1 MKNVNSLGLP
11 DQPMRK
17 KIDVR
22 DLQLGM
28 YVAELDRPW
37 LETPFL
43 FQGFELREHDT
54 MSKLRE
60 LCKYVWIETD
70 SGKDYVPP
78 ARGGRAAIERMQK
91 LAQEDEA
98 IRQKIRNLTT
108 EAITRHTRP
117 PYQDQTSFEQELTQA
132 KGIHVDARDVLHQ
145 TMRDVQRGKP
155 IDIQLARKVVN
166 RMVDS
171 ILRNPDALVCLS
183 QLKEVSEYTA
193 LHSVRSAILALTFGR
208 HLALPRE
215 DLNILGIGALLHDIG
230 MARVPAEILAKKGAL
245 SEKEFE
251 TMTKHAVWGLEI
263 ARTSGAVPPA
273 ALDLI
278 AHHHERADGS
288 GYPLKRKQNAIS
300 PSGYI
305 GAIVDV
311 YDAITSD
318 RIYDTGL
325 SAEDALRR
333 MYEWREKD
341 FDAPLVEDFIR
352 CMGIF
357 PIGSLVELST
367 GSVGVVITINRAR
380 RLKPKIAL
388 VLTASKTPYSTRMVT
403 DLMEHTDGQGQEI
416 KITRVLP
423 SGTYGINPMQYIV
436 QL

>member
-1 MKNVNSLGLP
+1 MLKSSAASPKL
-11 DQPMRK
+11 MRK
-17 KIDVR
+17 KIDVL

-43 FQGFELREHDT
+43 FQGFALTSHDT
-54 MSKLRE
+54 IGKLRE

-70 SGKDYVPP
+70 AGADYVPP
-78 ARGGRAAIERMQK
+78 VRGGGPAIARMER

-98 IRQKIRNLTT
+98 IRQKIRNLAT
-108 EAITRHTRP
+108 EAITQRTRQ
-117 PYQDQTSFEQELTQA
+117 PYHDLSTFEQELTHAKQIHTDTRDTMQQA
-132 KGIHVDARDVLHQ
+132 IADSKA
-145 TMRDVQRGKP
+145 GKN
-155 IDIQLARKVVN
+155 IDLNLAQKVVT

-193 LHSVRSAILALTFGR
+193 LHSIRSAILALTFGR

-215 DLNILGIGALLHDIG
+215 DLNILGMGALLHDIG
-230 MARVPAEILAKKGAL
+230 MARVPEEILAKNGDL
-245 SEKEFE
+245 SEREFD
-251 TMTKHAVWGLEI
+251 TMTKHVLWGIETV
-263 ARTSGAVPPA
+263 RNSGKVPPA
-273 ALDLI
+273 TLDVI
-278 AHHHERADGS
+278 AQHHERGDGS
-288 GYPLKRKQNAIS
+288 GYPLKRKGEAIS

-318 RIYDTGL
+318 RIYSPGL
-325 SAEDALRR
+325 SAEDALKR

-341 FDAPLVEDFIR
+341 FDALLVEEFIR
-352 CMGIF
+352 CMGVF

-367 GSVGVVITINRAR
+367 GSIGVVITINRSR
-380 RLKPKIAL
+380 RLKPKVAL
-388 VLTASKTPYSTRMVT
+388 VLTASKTPYSARIVT
-403 DLMEHTDGQGQEI
+403 DLMEHTDGQGREI
-416 KITRVLP
+416 KISRVLP
-423 SGTYGINPMQYIV
+423 AGSHGINPMKYIV